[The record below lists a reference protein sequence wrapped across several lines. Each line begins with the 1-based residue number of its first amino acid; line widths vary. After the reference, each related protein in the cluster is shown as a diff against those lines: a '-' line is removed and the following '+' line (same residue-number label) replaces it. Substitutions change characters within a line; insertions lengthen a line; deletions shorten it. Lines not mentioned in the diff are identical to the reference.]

1 VNVLINKA
9 LFASSLALAGLGLP
23 TFATAQAPAAQAAAP
38 GSIFPAVVATIDGQ
52 PVPGRELEVLIRAE
66 LARIGSPEWKDLRE
80 DYRDQLTVAAI
91 TSVLNSRLLYQKAV
105 AEGIG
110 ATDAEVQAEM
120 DRIAGNYA
128 SDAEMNNDLARQMLD
143 RDLLRE
149 NLRQTLTIAKYV
161 EAAVSGSVT
170 VTQEELAKY
179 YTAHPSEFA
188 HPDIVRTSQIL
199 IRRGATPEQDALAR
213 QRAEGLLARAK
224 KGEDFARLAREHS
237 ADESAGAGGDLGYAA
252 KSVLIA
258 EYAEV
263 ASALGVG
270 ECGLAETPSGYRIIK
285 VTDKKP
291 EGVATLEEATPQ
303 LTEMLRSQKEQAELE
318 KLIQQLRE
326 NAKIEILISGRQTRN

>member
-1 VNVLINKA
+1 MNVLIKKVV
-9 LFASSLALAGLGLP
+9 FASGLALAGLGLP
-23 TFATAQAPAAQAAAP
+23 SFSAAQAPAAQAVAP
-38 GSIFPAVVATIDGQ
+38 GAIFPAVVATIDGQ
-52 PVPGRELEVLIRAE
+52 PVPGRELEVLIRRE

-110 ATDAEVQAEM
+110 ATDDEVQAEM
-120 DRIAGNYA
+120 DRIARNYA

-149 NLRQTLTIAKYV
+149 NLRQTITIAKYM

-188 HPDIVRTSQIL
+188 HPDIVRTSHIL
-199 IRRGATPEQDALAR
+199 IRAGGSPEQDTLAR

-224 KGEDFARLAREHS
+224 KGEDFAKLAREHS
-237 ADESAGAGGDLGYAA
+237 ADESAATGGDLGYAT
-252 KSVLIA
+252 KSVLNSK
-258 EYAEV
+258 YADV
-263 ASALGVG
+263 AFALGVG
-270 ECGLAETPSGYRIIK
+270 EYGLAETPSGYHVIK
-285 VTDKKP
+285 VTDKKA

-326 NAKIEILISGRQTRN
+326 GAKIEILISGRQTRD

>member
-1 VNVLINKA
+1 MKTLVKKA
-9 LFASSLALAGLGLP
+9 VFCSSLALAGFGLP
-23 TFATAQAPAAQAAAP
+23 FSAAAQAPAAQAAAP

-52 PVPGRELEVLIRAE
+52 PVPGRELEVLIRRE
-66 LARIGSPEWKDLRE
+66 LARIGSPDWKDLRE
-80 DYRDQLTVAAI
+80 DYRNQLTVAAI

-105 AEGIG
+105 GEGIG

-120 DRIAGNYA
+120 DRIAKGYA

-149 NLRQTLTIAKYV
+149 NLRQTLTIAKYM
-161 EAAVSGSVT
+161 EAAISKSVSIT
-170 VTQEELAKY
+170 PEELAKY
-179 YTAHPSEFA
+179 YTDHPSEFA
-188 HPDIVRTSQIL
+188 HPDIIRTSQIL
-199 IRRGATPEQDALAR
+199 IRGGATPEQDALAR

-237 ADESAGAGGDLGYAA
+237 ADESAAKGGDLGYAN
-252 KSVLIA
+252 KNVLDPK
-258 EYAEV
+258 YADV
-263 ASALGVG
+263 AFALAIG
-270 ECGLAETPSGYRIIK
+270 ECGLIETPSGYRVIK

-303 LTEMLRSQKEQAELE
+303 LTEMLRSQKEQAELT

-326 NAKIEILISGRQTRN
+326 NAKIEILLSGTSN